1 MATPEPAREALASHG
16 PWDMTP
22 TPDPL
27 VLIVEDDPDIS
38 ALMAR
43 YLDDNGFATAV
54 ARDGAAMHR
63 FMATRRPD
71 LVVLDIALPGEDGL
85 SLCLQLRN
93 AGGPRIIMVTARG
106 EDIDRILGLEM
117 GADDYLPKPFNP
129 RELLARIRAVL
140 RRQANGMAS
149 EVPARVMQFG
159 GWQIDRASRRLTNPD
174 GARVAL
180 TSAEFDLLT
189 TFCDHPGRVMSRDR
203 LLDLTQGPSSL
214 SQERSIDIVVSR
226 LRLKIEKD
234 PREPVL
240 IQTVRS
246 SGYLFAAAV
255 EVEA

>member
-1 MATPEPAREALASHG
+1 MDTG
-16 PWDMTP
+16 DMTP
-22 TPDPL
+22 TPPDPL

-43 YLDDNGFATAV
+43 YLDDNGFTTAV
-54 ARDGAAMHR
+54 ARDGVAMTR

-71 LVVLDIALPGEDGL
+71 LVVLDINLPGEDGL
-85 SLCLQLRN
+85 SLCVKLRN
-93 AGGPRIIMVTARG
+93 GGGPRIIMVTAKG

-140 RRQANGMAS
+140 RRQPTGAAS
-149 EVPARVMQFG
+149 DAPARVIRFS
-159 GWQIDRASRRLTNPD
+159 GWHIDRGSRRLIDPAGT
-174 GARVAL
+174 RVAL
-180 TSAEFDLLT
+180 TSAEFDLLA
-189 TFCDHPGRVMSRDR
+189 TFCDHPGRVLSRDR

-234 PREPVL
+234 PREPML

-246 SGYLFAAAV
+246 SGYLFSATV

>member
-1 MATPEPAREALASHG
+1 
-16 PWDMTP
+16 MTP
-22 TPDPL
+22 TLDPL

-54 ARDGAAMHR
+54 ARDGAAMHH

-71 LVVLDIALPGEDGL
+71 LIVLDINLPGEDGL
-85 SLCLQLRN
+85 SLCLKLRN
-93 AGGPRIIMVTARG
+93 ADGPRIIMVTARG

-140 RRQANGMAS
+140 RRQTSGSVS
-149 EVPARVMQFG
+149 EAPARVMHFD
-159 GWQIDRASRRLTNPD
+159 GWHIDRASRRLIDPA

-189 TFCDHPGRVMSRDR
+189 TFCDHPGRVLSRDR

-214 SQERSIDIVVSR
+214 SQGRSIDIVVSR

-234 PREPVL
+234 PREPRL

-246 SGYLFAAAV
+246 SGYLFAATV
-255 EVEA
+255 EVAA

>member
-1 MATPEPAREALASHG
+1 
-16 PWDMTP
+16 MTP
-22 TPDPL
+22 TLDPL
-27 VLIVEDDPDIS
+27 ILIVEDDPDIS

-43 YLDDNGFATAV
+43 YLDDNGFTTAV

-71 LVVLDIALPGEDGL
+71 LVVLDINLPGEDGL
-85 SLCLQLRN
+85 SLCLKLRN

-140 RRQANGMAS
+140 RRQANGVAS
-149 EVPARVMQFG
+149 EVPARVMHFG
-159 GWQIDRASRRLTNPD
+159 GWLIDRASRRLTDPA

-180 TSAEFDLLT
+180 TSAEFDLLA
-189 TFCDHPGRVMSRDR
+189 TFCDHPGRVLSRDR
-203 LLDLTQGPSSL
+203 LLELTQGPSSL

-246 SGYLFAAAV
+246 SGYLFSTTV

>member
-1 MATPEPAREALASHG
+1 
-16 PWDMTP
+16 MTP
-22 TPDPL
+22 TLDPL
-27 VLIVEDDPDIS
+27 VLIVEDDPEIS

-54 ARDGAAMHR
+54 ARDGAAMDR
-63 FMATRRPD
+63 LMATRRPD
-71 LVVLDIALPGEDGL
+71 LVVLDINLPGEDGL
-85 SLCLQLRN
+85 SLCVRLRN
-93 AGGPRIIMVTARG
+93 AGGPRIIMVTAKG

-140 RRQANGMAS
+140 RRQEAGTVS
-149 EVPARVMQFG
+149 DVPARVIRFC
-159 GWQIDRASRRLTNPD
+159 GWQLDRGSRRLTDPERT
-174 GARVAL
+174 RVAL
-180 TSAEFDLLT
+180 TSAEFDLLA
-189 TFCDHPGRVMSRDR
+189 TFCDHPGRVLSRDR

-234 PREPVL
+234 PREPAL

-246 SGYLFAAAV
+246 SGYVFAATV

>member
-1 MATPEPAREALASHG
+1 
-16 PWDMTP
+16 MTP
-22 TPDPL
+22 TLDPL

-43 YLDDNGFATAV
+43 YLDDNGFTTAV
-54 ARDGAAMHR
+54 AGDGVAMNR

-71 LVVLDIALPGEDGL
+71 LVVLDINLPGEDGL
-85 SLCLQLRN
+85 SLCVKLRN
-93 AGGPRIIMVTARG
+93 AGGPRIIMVTAKG

-140 RRQANGMAS
+140 RRPATGTGPAS
-149 EVPARVMQFG
+149 PSLTIRFG
-159 GWQIDRASRRLTNPD
+159 GWRLDRGSRRLTDPD
-174 GARVAL
+174 GVRVAL

-189 TFCDHPGRVMSRDR
+189 TFCDHPSRVLSRDR
-203 LLDLTQGPSSL
+203 LLELTQGPSSL

-234 PREPVL
+234 PREPML
-240 IQTVRS
+240 IQTIRS
-246 SGYLFAAAV
+246 SGYLFAASV

>member
-1 MATPEPAREALASHG
+1 
-16 PWDMTP
+16 MTP
-22 TPDPL
+22 TLDPL

-43 YLDDNGFATAV
+43 YLGDNGFATAV
-54 ARDGAAMHR
+54 ARDGVGMHQS
-63 FMATRRPD
+63 MAKRRPD

-85 SLCLQLRN
+85 SLCLKLRN
-93 AGGPRIIMVTARG
+93 AGGPPIIMVTAMG

-140 RRQANGMAS
+140 RRQAKGTVL
-149 EVPARVMQFG
+149 EVPARVMCFC
-159 GWQIDRASRRLTNPD
+159 GWQIDRASRRLTNPE

-189 TFCDHPGRVMSRDR
+189 TFCDNPGRVLSRDR
-203 LLDLTQGPSSL
+203 LIDLTQGPSSL

-226 LRLKIEKD
+226 LRLKIETD
-234 PREPVL
+234 PREPAL

-246 SGYLFAAAV
+246 SGYLFAAT
-255 EVEA
+255 VEAEA